1 MYDSFTDILTVK
13 ETQALLKVSKKT
25 IYRLIASGDIK
36 ARKVGRNY
44 RISKRSIMGFMG
56 EWE

>member
-1 MYDSFTDILTVK
+1 MFDLYTDVMTVA
-13 ETQALLKVSKKT
+13 EVQELLKISRKT
-25 IYRLIASGDIK
+25 VYRLIASGDIK